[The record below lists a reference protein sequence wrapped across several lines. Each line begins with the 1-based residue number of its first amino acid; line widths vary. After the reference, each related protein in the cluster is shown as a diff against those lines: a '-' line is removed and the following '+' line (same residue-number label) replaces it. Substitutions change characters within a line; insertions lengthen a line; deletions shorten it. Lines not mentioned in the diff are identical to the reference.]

1 VWRTSLLPM
10 RFPGPDEDE
19 MKLNKITAARVEV
32 PAGRSEVIVFDD
44 DIPGFGVRVREGGSR
59 NWIFQYRVGHKQR
72 RISFG
77 SASTVTA
84 QEARTRAIVLHAR
97 VKLGED
103 PAGQK
108 IENQVRA
115 SETFDRVLRSYLA
128 YKKSALRPRSYE
140 GVERHL
146 EIHAKRLHGLQ
157 MAAVDR
163 RDVAALLTELAASS
177 GPTAA
182 NHVRASLS
190 AFFAW
195 AIKEGLAETNPTI
208 ATNRAIANGPRDR
221 VLDDGE
227 LREIWQA
234 LPDNGYGSIVKL
246 LVLTGCRREEIGG
259 LRWRE
264 VDLDRALITLPAE
277 RTKNGKEHEV
287 PLSPAALAVLKER
300 KATAGIRE
308 YVFGRGADG
317 FQGWS
322 NSKDL
327 LDKHL
332 AATGKELR
340 NWRLHDLRRLLSTR
354 MHELGIAPH
363 IVEAVLNHTSGHKAG
378 VAGVY
383 NHARY
388 TREKATA
395 LTRWADYVLAV
406 IEGRPV
412 TDTVVQ
418 LRA

>member
-1 VWRTSLLPM
+1 M
-10 RFPGPDEDE
+10 CFPVSDEDD
-19 MKLNKITAARVEV
+19 MKLNKITARVAV
-32 PAGRSEVIVFDD
+32 PAGRTEVIVFDD

-59 NWIFQYRVGHKQR
+59 NWIFQYRVGRKQR

-77 SASTVTA
+77 SVSTVPA
-84 QEARTRAIVLHAR
+84 QEARRRAIVLHAR

-115 SETFDRVLRSYLA
+115 SETFDRVLRPYLA
-128 YKKSALRPRSYE
+128 YKKSALRSRSYE
-140 GVERHL
+140 GIERHL

-190 AFFAW
+190 SFFSW
-195 AIKEGLAETNPTI
+195 AVKEGLAETNPTI
-208 ATNRAIANGPRDR
+208 ATNRAVANGPRDR

-227 LREIWQA
+227 LRDIWQA
-234 LPDNGYGSIVKL
+234 LPNNGYGSIVKL
-246 LVLTGCRREEIGG
+246 LALTGCRREEIGG

-264 VDLDRALITLPAE
+264 VDLDRAMIALPAE
-277 RTKNGKEHEV
+277 RTKNGRVHEV
-287 PLSPAALAVLKER
+287 PLSPAALAVLKEC
-300 KATAGIRE
+300 KAAAGVRE

-317 FQGWS
+317 FQAWS

-327 LDKHL
+327 FDQRL
-332 AATGKELR
+332 AAAGKRLQ
-340 NWRLHDLRRLLSTR
+340 NWTLHDLRRTLSTR

-363 IVEAVLNHTSGHKAG
+363 IVEAVLNHQSGHKGG
-378 VAGVY
+378 VAGTY
-383 NHARY
+383 NYAAY
-388 TREKATA
+388 TQQKTVA
-395 LTRWADYVLAV
+395 LTRWADYVQAV
-406 IEGRPV
+406 VEGRPV
-412 TDTVVQ
+412 TETVVQ

>member
-1 VWRTSLLPM
+1 MRLSCMPGSNWARILL
-10 RFPGPDEDE
+10 
-19 MKLNKITAARVEV
+19 
-32 PAGRSEVIVFDD
+32 
-44 DIPGFGVRVREGGSR
+44 
-59 NWIFQYRVGHKQR
+59 
-72 RISFG
+72 
-77 SASTVTA
+77 
-84 QEARTRAIVLHAR
+84 
-97 VKLGED
+97 VK
-103 PAGQK
+103 K

-234 LPDNGYGSIVKL
+234 LPDNSYGSIVKL
-246 LVLTGCRREEIGG
+246 LALTGCRREEIGG

-300 KATAGIRE
+300 KATAGSRE

-327 LDKHL
+327 LDQHL

-354 MHELGIAPH
+354 MHELGITPH

-378 VAGVY
+378 VTEDTAWGR
-383 NHARY
+383 AA
-388 TREKATA
+388 TRF
-395 LTRWADYVLAV
+395 ADAV
-406 IEGRPV
+406 RLRTDGRLNS
-412 TDTVVQ
+412 VVCSP
-418 LRA
+418 AKSCPPK

>member
-1 VWRTSLLPM
+1 M

-234 LPDNGYGSIVKL
+234 LPDNGYGSQNFP
-246 LVLTGCRREEIGG
+246 R
-259 LRWRE
+259 
-264 VDLDRALITLPAE
+264 
-277 RTKNGKEHEV
+277 
-287 PLSPAALAVLKER
+287 S
-300 KATAGIRE
+300 
-308 YVFGRGADG
+308 YF
-317 FQGWS
+317 
-322 NSKDL
+322 
-327 LDKHL
+327 
-332 AATGKELR
+332 
-340 NWRLHDLRRLLSTR
+340 
-354 MHELGIAPH
+354 
-363 IVEAVLNHTSGHKAG
+363 
-378 VAGVY
+378 
-383 NHARY
+383 
-388 TREKATA
+388 
-395 LTRWADYVLAV
+395 
-406 IEGRPV
+406 
-412 TDTVVQ
+412 
-418 LRA
+418 